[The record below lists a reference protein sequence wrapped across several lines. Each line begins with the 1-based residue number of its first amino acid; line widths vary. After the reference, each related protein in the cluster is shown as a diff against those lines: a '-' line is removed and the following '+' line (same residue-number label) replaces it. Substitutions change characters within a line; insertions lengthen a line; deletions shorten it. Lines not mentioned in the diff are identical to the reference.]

1 MISSLRGLVG
11 RVFAPLAA
19 GLLRLGVT
27 ADAVTVTGTVLV
39 AATALVLFPLG
50 HLLLGGV
57 LLTLFAF
64 FDALDGTI
72 ARQAGT
78 SGPWGA
84 FLDST
89 LDRVADAA
97 IFVGLAAYFQL
108 RVDGAVGTAGVV
120 AALACLVSG
129 YTVSYARARA
139 EALGYHAAVGIAER
153 GERLVVAIAGAY
165 LVGFGLSPVVL
176 VVLLG
181 LLAVASVITVGQRM
195 AAVHAQARAGGVG

>member
-19 GLLRLGVT
+19 ALLRLGVT

-39 AATALVLFPLG
+39 AATALVLFPTG
-50 HLLLGGV
+50 HLLIAAV
-57 LLTLFAF
+57 LLSVFAF
-64 FDALDGTI
+64 FDALDGTV

-89 LDRVADAA
+89 LDRVADGA
-97 IFVGLAAYFQL
+97 IFVGLAVYFQ
-108 RVDGAVGTAGVV
+108 VQVGGTVGTAGVI
-120 AALACLVSG
+120 AALVCLVAG
-129 YTVSYARARA
+129 FTVSYARARA

-153 GERLVVAIAGAY
+153 GERLVVAIAGAF
-165 LVGFGLSPVVL
+165 LVGLGLSPVVL

-181 LLAVASVITVGQRM
+181 LLGVASIVTVGQRM
-195 AAVHAQARAGGVG
+195 ATVRQQAQAGDGA